1 MHRGLPEAI
10 ATAPFLAALVY
21 FAKGW
26 ESGVFSDC
34 GEKRAG
40 EGKVLLRILSV
51 PGRSPEP
58 RSWPC
63 AHVYVNLSAWVCR
76 RPARTPVV
84 YERERM
90 CTHGSVPVF
99 VCAPFGEH
107 CVCGLDMIHAHN
119 WCGCGCVHLVF

>member
-1 MHRGLPEAI
+1 MQRGLLAAI
-10 ATAPFLAALVY
+10 ASAPFLGSSCV

-26 ESGVFSDC
+26 ESGVWSDC

-40 EGKVLLRILSV
+40 ERKGLVRILSV

-76 RPARTPVV
+76 CPARTPVV
-84 YERERM
+84 YEHERM
-90 CTHGSVPVF
+90 CTHVSVPVL

-107 CVCGLDMIHAHN
+107 CVCGHDMIHAHN
-119 WCGCGCVHLVF
+119 WCGYVCVYLVF